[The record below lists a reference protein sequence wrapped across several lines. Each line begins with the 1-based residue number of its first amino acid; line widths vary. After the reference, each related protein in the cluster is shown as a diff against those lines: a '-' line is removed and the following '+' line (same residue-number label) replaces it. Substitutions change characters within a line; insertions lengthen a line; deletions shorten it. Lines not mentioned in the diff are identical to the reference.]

1 MLIFCMS
8 QLCVKVARYISP
20 LHIFLLQKVSFWQNF
35 QIVYKNNCICVIII
49 VLLLSKENFKKLKI
63 SSPTRVLQ
71 IVRQKLIINSFSLH
85 FEPSNLYCH
94 VHTARLLAFFLF
106 YTYFTSGFFN
116 STIIT
121 MILAYHRNTMD
132 LISQWGLMKCIPN
145 YIRYRFRYVHSNL
158 DMRLHAH
165 SAKWTVW
172 LPFSWVKFG

>member
-49 VLLLSKENFKKLKI
+49 VLLLSKENRKKLKI

-94 VHTARLLAFFLF
+94 VHTARLLAFFILHLF
-106 YTYFTSGFFN
+106 FFGFFQQH
-116 STIIT
+116 
-121 MILAYHRNTMD
+121 YHNNDTG
-132 LISQWGLMKCIPN
+132 LSQEYDGSDKPVRINEVYSQL
-145 YIRYRFRYVHSNL
+145 YSL
-158 DMRLHAH
+158 
-165 SAKWTVW
+165 
-172 LPFSWVKFG
+172 